1 MDDLFVSR
9 SRELALVVYCD
20 RLRYLWA
27 GSFLEKY
34 LWFVWGSPYSEFN
47 GPALERRLKRTVT
60 IVRCNGMT
68 VSDGDGTLASTIDSL
83 KYAATLRIDF
93 YNISVPVIVMR
104 HGNCRTDTFYI
115 WTNFGDYKMGSSF
128 DVSLRPHYQFNPKS
142 SRSSS
147 TSSARGLLYEKYFR
161 NH

>member
-1 MDDLFVSR
+1 MVDDRLQIVSASLHLLCIAIGYGFLR
-9 SRELALVVYCD
+9 SRESFWKTLVC
-20 RLRYLWA
+20 LR
-27 GSFLEKY
+27 
-34 LWFVWGSPYSEFN
+34 SPCSEFN
-47 GPALERRLKRTVT
+47 GPATERRLKRTVT
-60 IVRCNGMT
+60 IVSCNVVTG
-68 VSDGDGTLASTIDSL
+68 SYGDGTLSGTIDSL
-83 KYAATLRIDF
+83 VNAATLRIDF
-93 YNISVPVIVMR
+93 YNLSVPVIVMR